1 MKILKFILFTF
12 LCTLFYSCS
21 KDLKEQSVL
30 KEKSLDLQ
38 MIEAYN
44 EGLNS
49 LKSGDVLFAAKKFN
63 EAEILYPQSIW
74 APRSALMAAY
84 SYYIQN
90 YYEDAVAELERFIKV
105 YSKHE
110 NLDYAYF
117 LLANSYYEQI
127 IDEKKDL
134 QAVIKAKSNFMI
146 VSNRYPNTDYAIDSS
161 FKLDLINDIL
171 ASKEM
176 YIGRYYLD
184 KKKWISAINRF
195 KTVINDYQ
203 TTIYVEEALYR
214 LVETYYLLGL
224 KDEAKKYANL
234 LGYNF
239 QSSEWYEK
247 SYSLFNERYVQSKKL
262 NQSKEK
268 VNYKLIKKVKS
279 LFDWDEK
286 KKINKYL

>member
-1 MKILKFILFTF
+1 MRVLKNLFLFFFIILLI
-12 LCTLFYSCS
+12 SCS
-21 KDLKEQSVL
+21 KDVAKESII

-38 MIEAYN
+38 MAEAYN
-44 EGLNS
+44 EGIS
-49 LKSGDVLFAAKKFN
+49 ALKGGDVLFAAKKFN

-84 SYYIQN
+84 SYYIQD
-90 YYEDAVAELERFIKV
+90 YHGDAVAELERFIRI
-105 YSKHE
+105 YTNHE
-110 NLDYAYF
+110 NIDCAYF
-117 LLANSYYEQI
+117 LLATSYYEQI
-127 IDEKKDL
+127 VDEKKDL
-134 QAVIKAKSNFMI
+134 QSLTKAKENFLI
-146 VSNRYPNTDYAIDSS
+146 VINTYPNTDYAIDAS

-195 KTVINDYQ
+195 RTVVDQYD
-203 TTIYVEEALYR
+203 TTIYIEEAIHR

-224 KDEAKKYANL
+224 VSEAEKYAKL

-247 SYSLFNERYVQSKKL
+247 SYTLFDKNYAETQKKTKKL
-262 NQSKEK
+262 NQQKNSDSLVEK
-268 VNYKLIKKVKS
+268 IKS
-279 LFDWDEK
+279 LFE
-286 KKINKYL
+286 